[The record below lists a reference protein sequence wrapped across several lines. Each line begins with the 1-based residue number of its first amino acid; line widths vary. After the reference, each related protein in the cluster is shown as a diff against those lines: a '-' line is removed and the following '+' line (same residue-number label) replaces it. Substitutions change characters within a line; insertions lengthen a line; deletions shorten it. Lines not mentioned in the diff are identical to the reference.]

1 MPRQMLGPGPSRNR
15 GPSVAGS
22 NGRLAI
28 LVLGGAAVVQL
39 GLIGCGGPSPSAP
52 AATHAQHDELNHLYT
67 DQQLTGSFIG
77 YDAHRDRWLYIDS
90 ARCDSATLPAST
102 FKILGTL
109 IGLES
114 GVLSDADQVIAWDG
128 RDYGR
133 EAANRDL
140 TLREA
145 YDASV
150 YWYYRETVRRIGPAG
165 FKHWLDTVG
174 YGNADT
180 TGGFDQCWVRGGLR
194 ITPRQQIA
202 FLRKVHAEEL
212 PFSPRTYALT
222 KAIMVREDTLGH
234 VLRAKTGW
242 AMGDAGS
249 IGWYVGWVEAPDR
262 APCFFA
268 NRISTT
274 DTAHATFAEARIGI
288 AKQVLREEG
297 VWP

>member
-1 MPRQMLGPGPSRNR
+1 MRALLAPFLL
-15 GPSVAGS
+15 VACTTAPPAPPPPPHHTL
-22 NGRLAI
+22 RDDLK
-28 LVLGGAAVVQL
+28 QL
-39 GLIGCGGPSPSAP
+39 YNA
-52 AATHAQHDELNHLYT
+52 E
-67 DQQLTGSFIG
+67 QLSGSFIG
-77 YDAHRDRWLYIDS
+77 YDAERDHWLFIDS

-114 GVLSDADQVIAWDG
+114 GVLPDSGHVIAWDG
-128 RDYGR
+128 TDYGR
-133 EAANRDL
+133 PAADRDL
-140 TLREA
+140 TLSEA

-165 FKHWLDTVG
+165 FQHWLDTVG

-180 TGGFDQCWVRGGLR
+180 TGGYDRCWVRGGLR

-202 FLRKVHAEEL
+202 FLRKVQAEEL
-212 PFSPRTYALT
+212 PFSARTYTIT
-222 KAIMVREDTLGH
+222 KDIMVREDTLGH

-249 IGWYVGWVEAPDR
+249 VGWYVGWVEAPER
-262 APCFFA
+262 APYFFA
-268 NRISTT
+268 NRVTT
-274 DTAHATFAEARIGI
+274 SDTAHATFGQARISI
-288 AKQVLREEG
+288 AKAVLREVG

>member
-1 MPRQMLGPGPSRNR
+1 MQ
-15 GPSVAGS
+15 
-22 NGRLAI
+22 RLLPAVC
-28 LVLGGAAVVQL
+28 LAA
-39 GLIGCGGPSPSAP
+39 CTAAPPAP
-52 AATHAQHDELNHLYT
+52 APAPHHTVRNDLAHLYT
-67 DQQLTGSFIG
+67 DQQLGGSFIG
-77 YDAHRDRWLYIDS
+77 YDAQHDHWLYIDS
-90 ARCDSATLPAST
+90 AQCDSATLPAST

-114 GVLSDADQVIAWDG
+114 GVLPDAEHVIAWDG
-128 RDYGR
+128 NDYGR
-133 EAANRDL
+133 PAANRDL

-150 YWYYRETVRRIGPAG
+150 YWYFRETVRRIGPAG

-180 TGGFDQCWVRGGLR
+180 TGGYDRCWVRGGLR

-202 FLRKVHAEEL
+202 FLRKVQGRAL
-212 PFSPRTYALT
+212 PFSARTYDLT
-222 KAIMVREDTLGH
+222 ESIMVRADTLGH

-249 IGWYVGWVEAPDR
+249 TGWFVGWVEAPHR
-262 APCFFA
+262 APYFFA
-268 NRISTT
+268 NRVSTA
-274 DTAHATFAEARIGI
+274 DTAHATFAEARITI
-288 AKQVLREEG
+288 AKAVLKDAG

>member
-1 MPRQMLGPGPSRNR
+1 MRIILPALLLASC
-15 GPSVAGS
+15 AGHQPEP
-22 NGRLAI
+22 A
-28 LVLGGAAVVQL
+28 
-39 GLIGCGGPSPSAP
+39 AP
-52 AATHAQHDELNHLYT
+52 ARHTVRDELRQLYT

-77 YDAHRDRWLYIDS
+77 YDAQRDHWLFIDS
-90 ARCDSATLPAST
+90 AQCDSATLPAST

-109 IGLES
+109 IGLET
-114 GVLSDADQVIAWDG
+114 GVLPDSSHVIEWDG
-128 RDYGR
+128 SDYGR
-133 EAANRDL
+133 PAANRDL
-140 TLREA
+140 SLSQA

-180 TGGFDQCWVRGGLR
+180 TGGYDQCWVRGGLR

-202 FLRKVHAEEL
+202 FLRKLHAEEL
-212 PFSPRTYALT
+212 PFSARAYALT

-234 VLRAKTGW
+234 VMRAKTGW

-262 APCFFA
+262 APYFFA
-268 NRISTT
+268 NRISTA